1 MDVVGVVIPGL
12 PGPMRAGGG
21 NPTSQEFD
29 LVHGGVWSHGYRTRG
44 RQRGGPTL
52 HKSDLRCEDIVGGG
66 GGEERRCGKR
76 EERNTLEA
84 LGLGRLGS

>member
-1 MDVVGVVIPGL
+1 MDVVRVVIPGL

-44 RQRGGPTL
+44 RRRGGLGWNPA
-52 HKSDLRCEDIVGGG
+52 SNSE
-66 GGEERRCGKR
+66 GGEGFVVREVQGRRAPL
-76 EERNTLEA
+76 N
-84 LGLGRLGS
+84 

>member
-29 LVHGGVWSHGYRTRG
+29 LVHGGVWGHIYRTRG
-44 RQRGGPTL
+44 RRRGGPTL
-52 HKSDLRCEDIVGGG
+52 HESDLRYEDIVGGG
-66 GGEERRCGKR
+66 GCEERRCGRR

>member
-1 MDVVGVVIPGL
+1 MGEEIP
-12 PGPMRAGGG
+12 P
-21 NPTSQEFD
+21 QDFD
-29 LVHGGVWSHGYRTRG
+29 LVHGGVWGYGYQTWR

-52 HKSDLRCEDIVGGG
+52 QEFDLRYEDIVGGG